1 MKQIPI
7 KKYEKLSTIADK
19 NGTIILTKI
28 TDFKNKTITF
38 EVKNNGHKHVFKT
51 LKQAQNHLKK
61 TPQAAETS
69 EKFKKQSFTQATLN
83 F

>member
-7 KKYEKLSTIADK
+7 KKYEKLSTMTDK
-19 NGTIILTKI
+19 TGTVILTKI
-28 TDFKNKTITF
+28 TDFKNKTVTF

-51 LKQAQNHLKK
+51 LKEAQNHLKK
-61 TPQAAETS
+61 TPQAT
-69 EKFKKQSFTQATLN
+69 EKGEEFKKQPFTQATLN